1 MTPAR
6 WRQIVALFEA
16 AQRMEPAQ
24 RSEWLRLAC
33 GLDDDLRIEVG
44 KLFAHEER
52 LRQDASV
59 EPPRAAQTDAPEIET
74 NSRTD
79 QPGAPGSPAPVTEPV
94 PAGLSEVAPSG
105 LTVGAGGFT
114 PKTAIAPPAGEQ
126 PASES
131 QSVSRQRLRALSMLY
146 LGLTALGLLWRKLV
160 LRNHD
165 PVLTILNGA
174 VMLALGWLIVR
185 LSGRRPL
192 APGRLRAMELA
203 MIGALAGMIAVSHY
217 RNMLAHSL
225 GDDATAARVVMQH
238 TVVVTSI
245 LILTY
250 GIYAPKSWLETA
262 AVVTILAMLPYA
274 TLWVL
279 QLRHPEVMIWL
290 GRLPSGGWV
299 TPFLFS
305 GFDATFLLILAAG
318 STYGTAKINRLRRQV
333 VAARR
338 LGQYHLGPRIGAGG
352 MGEVYMAEHQFLKR
366 PCAIKLVHPD
376 CEADPK
382 VLERFEREV
391 RLTATLSHWN
401 TVEIYDYGRGE
412 DGTYYYVME
421 YLPGLSLAEVV
432 KRYGPFPPERVV
444 YLLRQVCMALREA
457 HAAGLV
463 HRDIKPS
470 NIIAARRGGLDDVAK
485 LLDFGLVLPKS
496 LDSGRRLTAHGQVVG
511 TPTFMAPEQ
520 SRGGGR
526 DVDARSDIYSMGAV
540 AYALLTGRP
549 PFDDDN
555 PIEVMIAHARD
566 PVLPPSRLRPD
577 IPADLEH
584 VVLRC
589 LAKEPADR
597 FPDAE
602 SLEHALAECAC
613 ADRWNAKQAA
623 QWWLQVGQP
632 AAPKTLGAQT

>member
-16 AQRMEPAQ
+16 AQRIEPAQ
-24 RSEWLRLAC
+24 RSEWLRIAC
-33 GLDDDLRIEVG
+33 GLDDDLRVEVG
-44 KLFAHEER
+44 KLLAHDQR
-52 LRQDASV
+52 LRQDTFA
-59 EPPRAAQTDAPEIET
+59 EPPPGGDTGVPALET
-74 NSRTD
+74 IRGADRT
-79 QPGAPGSPAPVTEPV
+79 GAPRSAAPISEPLLL
-94 PAGLSEVAPSG
+94 GLTEVAPRG
-105 LTVGAGGFT
+105 LTVAAGGFT
-114 PKTAIAPPAGEQ
+114 PTTAIAPPGGEQ

-131 QSVSRQRLRALSMLY
+131 PSVSRQRLRALALLY
-146 LGLTALGLLWRKLV
+146 LGLTVLVLLWRELV

-192 APGRLRAMELA
+192 APTRFRLMELTL
-203 MIGALAGMIAVSHY
+203 IGTLAGMVAGSHY
-217 RNMLAHSL
+217 LNMLAHSL
-225 GDDATAARVVMQH
+225 GDDAIASQVVMQH
-238 TVVVTSI
+238 TVVITSI
-245 LILTY
+245 LIVTY
-250 GIYAPKSWLETA
+250 GIYAPKSWLQTA
-262 AVVTILAMLPYA
+262 AVVLLLALLPYA
-274 TLWVL
+274 TLGVL
-279 QLRHPEVMIWL
+279 QLRHPEVMTWL
-290 GRLPSGGWV
+290 GRLPSDGWI
-299 TPFLFS
+299 TPFLTS
-305 GFDATFLLILAAG
+305 GFDATLLLILAAG
-318 STYGTAKINRLRRQV
+318 STYATYKINRLRRQV

-352 MGEVYMAEHQFLKR
+352 MGEVYLAEHQFLKR

-432 KRYGPFPPERVV
+432 KRYGPLPPERVV

-470 NIIAARRGGLDDVAK
+470 NIVAARRGGLDDVAK
-485 LLDFGLVLPKS
+485 LLDFGLVLPRS
-496 LDSGRRLTAHGQVVG
+496 PDLGRHLTARGQVVG

-520 SRGGGR
+520 TRGGGR
-526 DVDARSDIYSMGAV
+526 DVDARSDIYSLGAV

-549 PFDDDN
+549 PFDDDD
-555 PIEVMIAHARD
+555 PMDVMIAHARD
-566 PVLPPSRLRPD
+566 PVVPPSQLRPD
-577 IPADLEH
+577 IPEDLER

-589 LAKEPADR
+589 LAKDPAER

-602 SLEHALAECAC
+602 SLEQALAECAC
-613 ADRWNAKQAA
+613 ADRWNAKRAA
-623 QWWLQVGQP
+623 EWWHQVGQP
-632 AAPKTLGAQT
+632 AAPTTMGAQN